1 MAACVGKSC
10 AGCRLGE
17 WHQHLPT
24 LPPAL
29 TFHLPAFT
37 NPRPSLTNF
46 GTLDKYYNGQWQRRF
61 CYGKHVY
68 LFILLTSVMMSVAS
82 GVDLKEWKTLHL
94 QRVSQQDDGKSLLLE
109 PGELTSWRGDTRHQ
123 LERLETARVG
133 RGSTTISQLARP
145 TLQPA
150 HHSRDTAPSRFLY
163 SSSFSQYSDHRILH
177 KQALE
182 ERVERRGRESS

>member
-1 MAACVGKSC
+1 M
-10 AGCRLGE
+10 GE

-46 GTLDKYYNGQWQRRF
+46 GTLDSALDKYYNGNENF
-61 CYGKHVY
+61 VMGYKSKC
-68 LFILLTSVMMSVAS
+68 LFIHSPNFSDDVSAAS

-109 PGELTSWRGDTRHQ
+109 PGELTSWRGVGTQDTSWRDWRQ
-123 LERLETARVG
+123 QELG
-133 RGSTTISQLARP
+133 GGQQPSGS
-145 TLQPA
+145 
-150 HHSRDTAPSRFLY
+150 
-163 SSSFSQYSDHRILH
+163 
-177 KQALE
+177 
-182 ERVERRGRESS
+182 